1 MALPDDYSLPVRVK
15 YGYDEDVIAN
25 LAPVDENGM
34 NRVVIQEMERV
45 EIHLSDQS
53 SHDAAYSGYQKI
65 GERMMK
71 LPVGSTLNPKTGV
84 FSWIPGPGHLGP
96 FHLVFIETAPDGTLT
111 KKNMIIEIVPKQ
123 YKYSVSS
130 HLR

>member
-1 MALPDDYSLPVRVK
+1 MALPDDYSLPVQVK
-15 YGYDEDVIAN
+15 YGYDEDAIPN

-34 NRVVIQEMERV
+34 NRVVIPEMERV

-53 SHDAAYSGYQKI
+53 SHDSTYSGYLVI

-71 LPVGSTLNPKTGV
+71 LPVGSTLNPKAGV

-96 FHLVFIETAPDGTLT
+96 FHLVFVETAPDGKMI
-111 KKNMIIEIVPKQ
+111 KKNMIIEIVPGGMKG
-123 YKYSVSS
+123 S
-130 HLR
+130 